1 MVVVV
6 VVVKFSVVVLLLL
19 MCAPWCAY
27 SLVVPY
33 RLQVGMTL
41 VKNSTAEAL
50 GAYCL
55 DGSLPGY
62 HFSKGFGSGARNWL
76 LQFEGGGWCN
86 DVESCLARANTQ
98 RGSTNLMTK
107 VETFNGI
114 LSNNE
119 SFNPDFYNWNR
130 VMLRYCDGASFAG
143 DSTFDNGTSFMYF
156 RGQKIWQAML
166 LDLLPKGLARA
177 EKAFL
182 SGCSAGGLAVFLHC
196 DNFSK
201 FLPRNATVKC
211 LSDAGFFLDV
221 KDVSMN
227 ETIRTFYHDV
237 VTLQGVEQNLD
248 QNCTSSLTDPKL
260 CFFPQHNLGFI
271 KNPMFILNSAYDMWQ
286 FYYILVPSLADPRK
300 EWKYCKYNIS
310 ACTESQMKILQ
321 DFRLAMLEASYSF
334 YKHSTSGGM
343 FINSC
348 FAHSQSD
355 QQETWFAADS
365 PIVHN
370 KTIAEVVGNWYFERN
385 ETKLIDDPY
394 PCNSSC
400 HNTIPPPGYIITQ
413 ENILGLQKKL

>member
-1 MVVVV
+1 
-6 VVVKFSVVVLLLL
+6 
-19 MCAPWCAY
+19 
-27 SLVVPY
+27 
-33 RLQVGMTL
+33 
-41 VKNSTAEAL
+41 
-50 GAYCL
+50 
-55 DGSLPGY
+55 
-62 HFSKGFGSGARNWL
+62 
-76 LQFEGGGWCN
+76 
-86 DVESCLARANTQ
+86 
-98 RGSTNLMTK
+98 
-107 VETFNGI
+107 
-114 LSNNE
+114 
-119 SFNPDFYNWNR
+119 
-130 VMLRYCDGASFAG
+130 
-143 DSTFDNGTSFMYF
+143 
-156 RGQKIWQAML
+156 ML

-227 ETIRTFYHDV
+227 ETIRTLYHDV
-237 VTLQGVEQNLD
+237 VTLQGVEQNLDQNCTSSLTDPKLCFFPQHNLGVEQNLD

-370 KTIAEVVGNWYFERN
+370 K
-385 ETKLIDDPY
+385 
-394 PCNSSC
+394 
-400 HNTIPPPGYIITQ
+400 
-413 ENILGLQKKL
+413 